1 MELKESIEILGNL
14 KDYLQIKI
22 DIGYHKLSYNDLGWD
37 FKTVDSITA
46 IDTVLQS
53 LEEYKEAYSDYQELG
68 KEYAKLQDENE
79 KLREIDFT
87 TLYMMGVSDGKT
99 KLENKIK
106 ERIEELRPKLEETS
120 KREEKAK
127 EQEEKAVLWCIGI
140 RLDERIKTYEE
151 LLKGE

>member
-53 LEEYKEAYSDYQELG
+53 LE
-68 KEYAKLQDENE
+68 
-79 KLREIDFT
+79 R
-87 TLYMMGVSDGKT
+87 
-99 KLENKIK
+99 
-106 ERIEELRPKLEETS
+106 
-120 KREEKAK
+120 KR
-127 EQEEKAVLWCIGI
+127 
-140 RLDERIKTYEE
+140 E
-151 LLKGE
+151 LLKEFTETNRELTTA